1 MKVKELNEQIVS
13 GMERWEKIEDG
24 ALVSTARIIEKTD
37 NPFIRLVMEI
47 IRRDTGMHH
56 AVQEW
61 IARSIAGDAAAL
73 SYDDMDRVWNQ
84 VEQHMEAERQM
95 MTMVKE
101 MLAAVKGKRM
111 VMQEYLLNF
120 LLEDETK
127 HANLLSRLE
136 QIKMGLLP

>member
-1 MKVKELNEQIVS
+1 MKVKELHEQIVS

-24 ALVSTARIIEKTD
+24 AFVSTARIIEKTD

-47 IRRDTGMHH
+47 IQGDTGMHH

-61 IARSIAGDAAAL
+61 IARSIAGEAAAL
-73 SYDDMDRVWNQ
+73 SYDDMDRVWKQ
-84 VEQHMEAERQM
+84 VEQHMETERQM

-111 VMQEYLLNF
+111 VMQEYFLNF

>member
-1 MKVKELNEQIVS
+1 
-13 GMERWEKIEDG
+13 
-24 ALVSTARIIEKTD
+24 
-37 NPFIRLVMEI
+37 
-47 IRRDTGMHH
+47 RDTGMHH

>member
-37 NPFIRLVMEI
+37 NPFIRLVMQI
-47 IRRDTGMHH
+47 IQRDTGMHH